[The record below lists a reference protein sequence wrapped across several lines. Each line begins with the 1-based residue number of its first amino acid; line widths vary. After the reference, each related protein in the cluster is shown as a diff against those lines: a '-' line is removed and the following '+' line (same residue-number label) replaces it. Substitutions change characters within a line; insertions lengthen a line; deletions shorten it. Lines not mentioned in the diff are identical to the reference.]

1 MKTTMAD
8 IAKKLGVHP
17 STVSL
22 ALKKSPKIS
31 ESMTAKIH
39 KTAEA
44 MGYQVNPYVA
54 ALMSSRRS
62 GNNPQNSPVIAM
74 VTGTQTPDEWKSG
87 YNASEFVKGCS
98 DVARNLGIRIE
109 HFWIGDEK
117 LTAKRL
123 NDILCNRGIRGAV
136 LLKFGVWREKMD
148 HSWSELAT
156 VSYGIHESTP
166 TTDWVTAN
174 HYGNM
179 EIILEVLKGQNFK
192 RIGFAME
199 TPYSYSN
206 QNRWLASYLMEQRD
220 EPLKQRL
227 KPWLDPEPTFE
238 GFKAW
243 YGKEKPEVIICVRPP
258 KVISWL
264 EQMGLHVPEDV
275 GVVTLGTSKLDGEFS
290 GIVEKARTCGK
301 LALELLLERIHQ
313 NEFGELDS
321 PHHITVSGQWNR
333 GETLRYRNSD
343 A

>member
-31 ESMTAKIH
+31 ESMTKKIH
-39 KTAEA
+39 ETAKA

-62 GNNPQNSPVIAM
+62 GNNPQNPPVIAM

-117 LTAKRL
+117 MSVSRL

-136 LLKFGVWREKMD
+136 LLRFGKWRQKME
-148 HSWSELAT
+148 HSWRELAT
-156 VSYGIHESTP
+156 VSYGINEATP
-166 TTDWVTAN
+166 VSDWVTAN

-179 EIILEVLKGQNFK
+179 EIVLDMLKEQRYK
-192 RIGFAME
+192 RIGLAME

-206 QNRWLASYLMEQRD
+206 QNRWLASFLMEQR
-220 EPLKQRL
+220 EITKAKRL
-227 KPWLDPEPTFE
+227 EPWLDAEPTFE
-238 GFKAW
+238 GFKGW
-243 YGKEKPEVIICVRPP
+243 FNKTKPDVIICVRPE
-258 KVISWL
+258 KVIAWL
-264 EQMGLHVPEDV
+264 EKMELRIPEDI
-275 GVVTLGTSKLDGEFS
+275 GVVTFGTAKFDGEYS

-301 LALELLLERIHQ
+301 LALEMLLERIHQ
-313 NEFGELDS
+313 NEFGRPDS
-321 PHHITVSGQWNR
+321 PHHITVSGQWNQ
-333 GETLRYRNSD
+333 GNTLRYRD
-343 A
+343 